1 MPTCPEMSSTLLT
14 RRSSK
19 SRLAE
24 ISENWQEIVFG
35 PWRFSFH
42 SVYTSPPLFNPIL
55 ESLSTIAG
63 GLRRTPSER
72 AFFWWKEAA
81 NLNRLIKSKLRF
93 LVPFSLS
100 SASHGLTVFTKSSNY
115 YRCRTSVV
123 LRPRRVRLYAAKKIQ
138 KEQWIC
144 VLVLR
149 RFVSN
154 S

>member
-42 SVYTSPPLFNPIL
+42 SLYTSPPLFNPIL

-72 AFFWWKEAA
+72 ASFWWKEAA

-100 SASHGLTVFTKSSNY
+100 SASLTVFTKSSNY

-138 KEQWIC
+138 KKQWFR